1 MVKSPKRYFRDTGLD
16 CALLGI
22 RSAESLATYYQK
34 GAIFENFIFNELA
47 KGYYNKGYREVI
59 DYFWRDHAQHEVD
72 MLINR
77 GISLDPV
84 EIKSGKTFRK
94 DFFKQLDWFQSI
106 TDIPTGPS
114 TVVYGGD
121 EDWEFENK
129 KLLSWKNIDRL
140 LEP

>member
-1 MVKSPKRYFRDTGLD
+1 LVNIQSLCESWLSVLETSYVIYQVQPYFRNFKKRLVKSPKLYFRDTGLA

-22 RSAESLATYYQK
+22 GSAGSLATYYQK

-84 EIKSGKTFRK
+84 EIKSSKTFRK
-94 DFFKQLDWFQSI
+94 DFFKQLD
-106 TDIPTGPS
+106 
-114 TVVYGGD
+114 
-121 EDWEFENK
+121 
-129 KLLSWKNIDRL
+129 
-140 LEP
+140 

>member
-47 KGYYNKGYREVI
+47 KGYYNKEYRPPF
-59 DYFWRDHAQHEVD
+59 YFWRDHAQHEVD

-84 EIKSGKTFRK
+84 ELKSGKTFRK